1 MKYLAICLFALMIG
15 CNSAKRDGYT
25 ITGQTSDLPDSTLVF
40 LTELEFTKEKP
51 DFVPKIVDS
60 TFIINNKFLFQGNID
75 SEYQIMVLRLKDFSQ
90 YKYLWVE
97 NNEMTFDASNS
108 TFRYAKISGSKIQ
121 DQASEHFAIS
131 DPFEVKLDSIEGVAE
146 ATGLMAETRTEKEDS
161 LRSVLFEAYQQI
173 EIAQREA
180 ETVFVK
186 SNPDYELSP
195 FILLFLQN
203 YISEDIVKELY
214 EGLSEDVKQNVFSAV
229 VKDHIIN
236 SLKLEIGQKAPN
248 IILPDVQGNELSL
261 SDFASKYVLIDFWS
275 STCGPCRLENKN
287 LLKAYEEFGERGFE
301 IFSISLDTE
310 KSKWKAAMEKDKMIW
325 ASVSDLQGRNGKYP
339 VMYDISSIPTNYLLN
354 PKGEIID
361 KYIRGNDLIEKLK
374 SIFP

>member
-1 MKYLAICLFALMIG
+1 MKYLAISLFVLILS
-15 CNSAKRDGYT
+15 CNSSKRDGYT
-25 ITGQTSDLPDSTLVF
+25 ITGLTSDLPDSTLVF

-60 TFIINNKFLFQGNID
+60 TFIIDNKFIFQGNID
-75 SEYQIMVLRLKDFSQ
+75 SKYQIMVLRLKDFSQ

-97 NNEMTFDASNS
+97 NNQMTFDASNS
-108 TFRYAKISGSKIQ
+108 TFRYAKISGSRIQ
-121 DQASEHFAIS
+121 DQASEHFNIS
-131 DPFEVKLDSIEGVAE
+131 DPFEIKLDSIEVIAE
-146 ATGLMAETRTEKEDS
+146 TTGLMAETRTEKEDS

-180 ETVFVK
+180 ETIFVR
-186 SNPDYELSP
+186 SNPDYELSS

-214 EGLSEDVKQNVFSAV
+214 EGLSEDVKQNVFSSV

-248 IILPDVQGNELSL
+248 ITLPDVQGNELSL
-261 SDFASKYVLIDFWS
+261 SDFSGKYVLIDFWS

-301 IFSISLDTE
+301 
-310 KSKWKAAMEKDKMIW
+310 
-325 ASVSDLQGRNGKYP
+325 
-339 VMYDISSIPTNYLLN
+339 
-354 PKGEIID
+354 
-361 KYIRGNDLIEKLK
+361 
-374 SIFP
+374 